1 MVLEIYSI
9 KDELAGTFGN
19 LMVVN
24 EKVAQR
30 TFRWITEE
38 TEKPDCD
45 DKRIY
50 KLGMYDTET
59 GQIMPQQPE
68 LIYNMEQ
75 EKKMMEEPKKK
86 TARGKKA

>member
-9 KDELAGTFGN
+9 KDELAGTFSN

-30 TFRWITEE
+30 TFRWITAE

-68 LIYNMEQ
+68 LVYNMEQ
-75 EKKMMEEPKKK
+75 EKKQMEEPQKKP
-86 TARGKKA
+86 TRGKKV